1 MSGSSEGD
9 WLVAV
14 QSEGLAYTT
23 ISLLLS
29 LILLY
34 TILVASRYGNLI
46 QGGPSA
52 QIVGS
57 VDIHLW
63 IPPSMWVDTLADVD
77 DLLYAG
83 RCNLSNLSQHQPN
96 NLSRWIT

>member
-1 MSGSSEGD
+1 MSGSSDGD

-52 QIVGS
+52 QIVGL
-57 VDIHLW
+57 VDLS
-63 IPPSMWVDTLADVD
+63 PPACRPL
-77 DLLYAG
+77 
-83 RCNLSNLSQHQPN
+83 H
-96 NLSRWIT
+96 

>member
-46 QGGPSA
+46 YR
-52 QIVGS
+52 V
-57 VDIHLW
+57 VHL
-63 IPPSMWVDTLADVD
+63 L
-77 DLLYAG
+77 
-83 RCNLSNLSQHQPN
+83 R
-96 NLSRWIT
+96 